1 MQKLL
6 ITVCLS
12 VVTGVF
18 AMDYASAGNR
28 DGVSAGRGGVS
39 AGGVSAGRGGVSA
52 GGVSASRDG
61 ASARS
66 GGATATASRDGASAR
81 SGGATATASRD
92 GASARS
98 GGATATASRDGASAR
113 SGGATAT
120 ASRDGASV
128 GGSSVSSH
136 DDGSRGFVNA
146 RGDREY
152 DDLGSWMEDLGSLW
166 SGDESPA
173 ARTVSRESASTSS
186 TEQVSEARATSSNG
200 EPAVA
205 EASNRKATRQ
215 N

>member
-6 ITVCLS
+6 ITMCLS
-12 VVTGVF
+12 VATGVF
-18 AMDYASAGNR
+18 AMDYASADSRGGVSVG
-28 DGVSAGRGGVS
+28 GVSAGRDGVS
-39 AGGVSAGRGGVSA
+39 VGGVSAGRG
-52 GGVSASRDG
+52 
-61 ASARS
+61 
-66 GGATATASRDGASAR
+66 
-81 SGGATATASRD
+81 

-152 DDLGSWMEDLGSLW
+152 DDLGSWMEDLGSWW
-166 SGDESPA
+166 SGNEPPA
-173 ARTVSRESASTSS
+173 ERTVGSESTSS
-186 TEQVSEARATSSNG
+186 SSSEQVSKARATSSNG

-205 EASNRKATRQ
+205 EASNRKVTGQ

>member
-6 ITVCLS
+6 ITMCLS
-12 VVTGVF
+12 VATGVF
-18 AMDYASAGNR
+18 AMDYASADSRGGVSVG
-28 DGVSAGRGGVS
+28 GVSAGRDGVS
-39 AGGVSAGRGGVSA
+39 VGGVSAGRGG
-52 GGVSASRDG
+52 
-61 ASARS
+61 ASAR
-66 GGATATASRDGASAR
+66 G
-81 SGGATATASRD
+81 GGATATASRD

-152 DDLGSWMEDLGSLW
+152 DDLGSWMEDLGSWW
-166 SGDESPA
+166 SGNEPPA
-173 ARTVSRESASTSS
+173 ERTVGSESTSS
-186 TEQVSEARATSSNG
+186 SSSEQVSKARATSSNG

-205 EASNRKATRQ
+205 EASNRKVTGQ

>member
-6 ITVCLS
+6 ITMCLS
-12 VVTGVF
+12 VATGVF
-18 AMDYASAGNR
+18 AMDYASADSRGGVSVG
-28 DGVSAGRGGVS
+28 GVSAGRDGVS
-39 AGGVSAGRGGVSA
+39 VGGVSAGRG
-52 GGVSASRDG
+52 
-61 ASARS
+61 
-66 GGATATASRDGASAR
+66 
-81 SGGATATASRD
+81 
-92 GASARS
+92 
-98 GGATATASRDGASAR
+98 GASAR

-152 DDLGSWMEDLGSLW
+152 DDLGSWMEDLGSWW
-166 SGDESPA
+166 SGNEPPA
-173 ARTVSRESASTSS
+173 ERTVGSESTSS
-186 TEQVSEARATSSNG
+186 SSSEQVSKARATSSNG

-205 EASNRKATRQ
+205 EASNRKVTGQ